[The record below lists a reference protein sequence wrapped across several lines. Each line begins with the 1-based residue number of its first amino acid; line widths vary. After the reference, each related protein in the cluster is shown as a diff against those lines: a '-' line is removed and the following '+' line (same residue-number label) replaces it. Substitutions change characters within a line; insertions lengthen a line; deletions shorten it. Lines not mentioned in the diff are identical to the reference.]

1 MGVRSLVDEVGCLLP
16 TGVQL
21 IQVLWSLGSHSVGEP
36 VVLDDHVSQVLGLKV
51 DSLNSESELVV
62 IRLRLR
68 ESSSLVLA

>member
-21 IQVLWSLGSHSVGEP
+21 IQVLWSLGGHSVGEP

-51 DSLNSESELVV
+51 DSLDSESKLVV

-68 ESSSLVLA
+68 ESSSLVLP